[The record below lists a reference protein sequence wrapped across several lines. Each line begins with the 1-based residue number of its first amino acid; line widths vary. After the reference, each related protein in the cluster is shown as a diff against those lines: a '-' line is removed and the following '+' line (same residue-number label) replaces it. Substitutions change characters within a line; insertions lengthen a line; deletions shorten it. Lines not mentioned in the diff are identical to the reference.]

1 MLRDDNNN
9 IWCYYPGYPM
19 IQNFTRRWLVYWL
32 SQMVSTM
39 TYKVTILNQHLCFL
53 MLFTFF
59 CMMIPKDVLYFFMYI
74 ELSPDRKYPKD
85 DFAPY
90 SNHNHDWNPTVSK
103 IGFVTLM
110 PPSQES
116 NLLLLCNVKVK
127 FCVECASV
135 TLLSCRDQVSCGT
148 NIIFLYFYFQK
159 RVQTL
164 FKR

>member
-1 MLRDDNNN
+1 MLLSRVSNDPELHQKVAGVLVESNGVNNDLQGH
-9 IWCYYPGYPM
+9 YSE
-19 IQNFTRRWLVYWL
+19 LA
-32 SQMVSTM
+32 S
-39 TYKVTILNQHLCFL
+39 
-53 MLFTFF
+53 LFSCVICIF

-90 SNHNHDWNPTVSK
+90 SNHSHDWNPAVSK
-103 IGFVTLM
+103 TGFVTLM

>member
-1 MLRDDNNN
+1 MITIIFGAIIQGIQWSRTSPEGDWCIGWVKWCQQWLTRSLFWTSISVFLCYLHFFAWWSLRMYC
-9 IWCYYPGYPM
+9 I
-19 IQNFTRRWLVYWL
+19 
-32 SQMVSTM
+32 
-39 TYKVTILNQHLCFL
+39 
-53 MLFTFF
+53 
-59 CMMIPKDVLYFFMYI
+59 FFMYI
-74 ELSPDRKYPKD
+74 ELSPDRKFPKD

-90 SNHNHDWNPTVSK
+90 SNHSHDWNPAVSK
-103 IGFVTLM
+103 TGLVTLM

>member
-1 MLRDDNNN
+1 VLLSRVSNDPELHQKVAGVLVESNGVNNDLQGHYSEPASLFSCVICIFFAWWSLRMYC
-9 IWCYYPGYPM
+9 I
-19 IQNFTRRWLVYWL
+19 
-32 SQMVSTM
+32 
-39 TYKVTILNQHLCFL
+39 
-53 MLFTFF
+53 
-59 CMMIPKDVLYFFMYI
+59 FFMYI
-74 ELSPDRKYPKD
+74 ELSPDRKFPQD

-90 SNHNHDWNPTVSK
+90 SNHSHDWNPAVSK
-103 IGFVTLM
+103 TGLVTLM
-110 PPSQES
+110 PLSQES